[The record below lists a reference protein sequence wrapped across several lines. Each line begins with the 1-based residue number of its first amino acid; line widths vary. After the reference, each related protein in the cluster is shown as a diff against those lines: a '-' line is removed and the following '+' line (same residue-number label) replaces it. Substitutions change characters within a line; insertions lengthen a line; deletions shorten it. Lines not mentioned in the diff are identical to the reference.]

1 MFIPRFRKGRS
12 KDQAKSLSLSPTKN
26 HKKEILHKKDYVF
39 LRREAGVAQLMAEDY
54 RVVLVSEEIIP
65 YQLQK
70 GTSITLT
77 IEIDQKR
84 NTEKRK

>member
-1 MFIPRFRKGRS
+1 M
-12 KDQAKSLSLSPTKN
+12 
-26 HKKEILHKKDYVF
+26 F